1 MSRHALNAYRIKNRN
16 DSLCYH
22 YGHNENY
29 CVSFSRNPNYITE
42 KLLCIKLRKLLRIK
56 VVLAIT
62 GIILVI
68 PMLIAG
74 ILVVKHIII

>member
-1 MSRHALNAYRIKNRN
+1 MSLDSLTNNRIKNHN
-16 DSLCYH
+16 DRLGYH
-22 YGHNENY
+22 YGGNENY
-29 CVSFSRNPNYITE
+29 CVSFLRNPNYLSE
-42 KLLCIKLRKLLRIK
+42 KLLCNKLRKLLRLK

-62 GIILVI
+62 GIILLI